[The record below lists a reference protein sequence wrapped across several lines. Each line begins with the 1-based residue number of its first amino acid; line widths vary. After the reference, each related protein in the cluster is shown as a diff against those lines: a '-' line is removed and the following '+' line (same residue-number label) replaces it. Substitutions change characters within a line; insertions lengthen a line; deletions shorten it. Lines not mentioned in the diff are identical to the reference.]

1 MLSDAKNISP
11 KLPLPVK
18 EFQTKRNKRLKKCRN
33 NTTNAKVLL
42 LCYEGAG
49 GSGIVE
55 MEVINCK

>member
-18 EFQTKRNKRLKKCRN
+18 ESKQKEINDKKYRN

-49 GSGIVE
+49 DGIVE